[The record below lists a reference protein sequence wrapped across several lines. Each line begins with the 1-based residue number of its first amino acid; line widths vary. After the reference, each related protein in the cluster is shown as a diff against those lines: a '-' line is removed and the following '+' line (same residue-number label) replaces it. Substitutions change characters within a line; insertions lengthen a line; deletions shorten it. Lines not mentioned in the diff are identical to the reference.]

1 MSHHIHATH
10 HFTNVNVIDIKQAP
24 LYRLDSLLRQV
35 ILDADYD
42 QLTKL
47 DSHTSA
53 RDVAT
58 IAEYWSLFDPLQG
71 EKLRHVAIIASHIE
85 SRLSRDA

>member
-1 MSHHIHATH
+1 MSHHIHPTH
-10 HFTNVNVIDIKQAP
+10 HFTSVNVIDIEQAP
-24 LYRLDSLLRQV
+24 LNRLDNLLRQI

-42 QLTKL
+42 HLTKL

-53 RDVAT
+53 QDVAT

-71 EKLRHVAIIASHIE
+71 EKLRHVAIIASHVE
-85 SRLSRDA
+85 SRLSRQV